1 MGKVVRMSETK
12 KNENVEEILEEVV
25 EDTENVS
32 SDQESSE
39 KVVEPTQ
46 EDEVTALKAEVEK
59 LKNEYIKVFADTE
72 NLKKRLQREHEQ
84 STKYRIQSFALN
96 ILPTI
101 DNLERAL
108 QQKTD
113 DEAYRE
119 GVVMIYDQL
128 MASLKAEGVEA
139 IEALNKPFDPNIH
152 QAMMMESVEGVEP
165 NTVVEEYQKGYMLK
179 DRILRASLV
188 KVSE

>member
-128 MASLKAEGVEA
+128 MASLKAEGVEP
-139 IEALNKPFDPNIH
+139 IEAVNKPFDPNIH

-165 NTVVEEYQKGYMLK
+165 NTVIEEYQKGYMLK